1 MITLVLAFVPLLYM
15 SFCTYRSLL
24 LIRLPFIRSFDMYSG
39 RLTDAY
45 ALMKNAAYLCRLQFT
60 LGVNFLR
67 YAALVRARACHCA
80 GRRVASPHFT
90 VLSFSFSLSFSLSL
104 SRSLSFSRSP
114 SSLSLP

>member
-1 MITLVLAFVPLLYM
+1 LAGSFATPLSPFGRMISLVPVQESSQVITLVLAFIPLLYM

-67 YAALVRARACHCA
+67 CVADRNARALILFVTH
-80 GRRVASPHFT
+80 
-90 VLSFSFSLSFSLSL
+90 SFVTRL
-104 SRSLSFSRSP
+104 
-114 SSLSLP
+114 